1 MSIYTERL
9 KKMQGNMDEQ
19 MADYTPGGFSLI
31 PEGEY
36 TCRVQATLDETKKD
50 PKRLMVVWS
59 FTVADEGNAMGKKV
73 LDRTIIQD
81 NKVGAQICR
90 GRVEDLGY
98 DWPEKVV
105 DLEKV
110 LEVITGNPPLVE
122 IRVTHSASK
131 GKDGK
136 DYTNTNV
143 RILDVLDGQP
153 GGQPDDQAQ
162 AEMVEAEQVTNDDP
176 NLPGLLALCG
186 SYQLSYIDD
195 SMDVAAIV
203 AALQENGATFKEED
217 LQPEELALLEEV
229 NAEFIERKS
238 VPPPRPHVV
247 LLKKLRAKTSVKGRK

>member
-1 MSIYTERL
+1 MSVYTERL

-59 FTVADEGNAMGKKV
+59 FTVAEGNAMGKKV
-73 LDRTIIQD
+73 FDRTIIQD

-153 GGQPDDQAQ
+153 DDQAQ

-195 SMDVAAIV
+195 SMNVAAIV
-203 AALQENGATFKEED
+203 AALRENGATFKEED
-217 LQPEELALLEEV
+217 LQPEELTLLEEV
-229 NAEFIERKS
+229 NAEFIERKP
-238 VPPPRPHVV
+238 VPPPAPARRVTQKSAP
-247 LLKKLRAKTSVKGRK
+247 AKTPIKGKK